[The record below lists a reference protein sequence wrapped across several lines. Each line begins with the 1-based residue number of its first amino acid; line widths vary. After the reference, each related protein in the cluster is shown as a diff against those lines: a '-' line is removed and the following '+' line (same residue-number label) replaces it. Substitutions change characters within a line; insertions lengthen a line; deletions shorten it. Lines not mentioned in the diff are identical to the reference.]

1 MHFLDQALSACP
13 YSCWFP
19 EASILFCPKCVSVS
33 KIISVNEQQGD
44 LWGGHWRDVWW
55 GSGGPGVLTEGAES
69 GETGKKRQL
78 LGFPGGPVVRVRFPM
93 WRTWVQSLVREDFT
107 GLGATKPSHH
117 NYWACALESVLCNKR
132 SYCNEEPKHCNWRV
146 APPHWNQRKPCCRTK
161 TQHSWNKKK

>member
-13 YSCWFP
+13 YSCRFP

-33 KIISVNEQQGD
+33 KTILVNEQQGD

-55 GSGGPGVLTEGAES
+55 GSGGPGVLTTEGAES

-78 LGFPGGPVVRVRFPM
+78 LGFPGGPVVRVRLPM

-107 GLGATKPSHH
+107 GLGATKPSYH

-132 SYCNEEPKHCNWRV
+132 SYCNEEPEHCNWRV
-146 APPHWNQRKPCCRTK
+146 APPHWNQRKPSC
-161 TQHSWNKKK
+161 SNKDPAQLK